1 MEHLTAL
8 KNRPKSSTPQI
19 TRTAK
24 IFKTIIKA
32 IQDKKGENIIS
43 MDLRKIH
50 EATTDFFIICE
61 ANNTTQLKAIADNV
75 EYEVKTNCSEWAY
88 KSEGKT
94 AAQWLLIDYINIV
107 VHIMHPESRNFYRL
121 EEMWSDAD
129 TKMHDL

>member
-1 MEHLTAL
+1 LEHLTAL

-19 TRTAK
+19 TRNAK

-121 EEMWSDAD
+121 EEMWSDED

>member
-19 TRTAK
+19 ARNAK

>member
-1 MEHLTAL
+1 LEHLTAL

-19 TRTAK
+19 TRNAK

-50 EATTDFFIICE
+50 ESSTDFFIICE